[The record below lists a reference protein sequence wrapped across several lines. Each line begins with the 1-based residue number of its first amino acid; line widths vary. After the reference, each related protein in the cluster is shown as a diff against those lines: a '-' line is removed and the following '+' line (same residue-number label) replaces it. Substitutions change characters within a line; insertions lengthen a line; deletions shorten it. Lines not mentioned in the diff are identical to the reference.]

1 MQRDPS
7 KAKPALP
14 VPLESVEAIGTR
26 LAARQSNLNQHLVT
40 SKEDIGSIRSYFGS
54 VNGVYKRSHD
64 HHAMVVAQAKAQA
77 ETKQQWVDF
86 AVGVGTG
93 IAVGLMSEAL
103 IAGKLAEAAYET
115 VAEVGAELVEGG
127 IARAF
132 KPEVPKVELLPELA
146 PEFKQIRSLQTLD
159 DLNVAVLQLAAPGT
173 FTFTDPMVQTER
185 LSAELRL
192 ISAGADAD
200 HRRMSDDDI
209 RSKFD
214 KLKKF
219 DAASANSNTQL
230 ETARAAFAKL
240 RSALA
245 SAPPLTDAQV
255 EQDIWIPWIMAQDID
270 TFFAPTIFSALMR
283 NHFADIGLTGRL
295 GVIPLGNQD
304 SLFGQFWPNNPTTEQ
319 EHRVVNSYKDFKDA
333 AGREG
338 KLLAAF
344 WNKVFLQ

>member
-1 MQRDPS
+1 M
-7 KAKPALP
+7 
-14 VPLESVEAIGTR
+14 PLEAVEAIGKR

-40 SKEDIGSIRSYFGS
+40 SKQGIADIRSYFTN
-54 VNGVYKRSHD
+54 VNGVYKRSYD

-86 AVGVGTG
+86 AFGVGTG

-103 IAGKLAEAAYET
+103 IAGKLAEVAYET
-115 VAEVGAELVEGG
+115 VAEVGAEMVEGG
-127 IARAF
+127 IARVL

-146 PEFKQIRSLQTLD
+146 PEFKQIQSLKILD

-185 LSAELRL
+185 VGAELRL

-209 RSKFD
+209 RSKFT
-214 KLKKF
+214 KLQAF
-219 DAASANSNTQL
+219 DAASATSDTQL
-230 ETARAAFAKL
+230 ETAREKFANL
-240 RSALA
+240 RRALA

-255 EQDIWIPWIMAQDID
+255 EQDIWIPWIMVQDID

-283 NHFADIGLTGRL
+283 NHFSDIGLTQRL

-304 SLFGQFWPNNPTTEQ
+304 SLFGQFWPNNPSTDQ
-319 EHRVVNSYKDFKDA
+319 EHRVVDSYRDFKA
-333 AGREG
+333 AATTQG
-338 KLLAAF
+338 KLLPAF
-344 WNKVFLQ
+344 WSKVFLQ